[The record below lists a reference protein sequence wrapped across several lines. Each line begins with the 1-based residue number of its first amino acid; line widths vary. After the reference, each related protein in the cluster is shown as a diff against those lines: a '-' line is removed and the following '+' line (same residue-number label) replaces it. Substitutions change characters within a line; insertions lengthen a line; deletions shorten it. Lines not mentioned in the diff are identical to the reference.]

1 MASIM
6 DLYPSSLT
14 ADDVRH
20 LARRAGFGI
29 SPEAAAALVSAYGG
43 DAQNTVNAWV
53 DGTGLDATVFN
64 SALASADPV
73 TEPGATGSNGGT
85 DVAAT
90 PGPHPYL
97 VGGANTWRNSLGRGQ
112 AYLAFRMQYDPFA
125 FTQRMA
131 LFLHNLFATG
141 WTKVDNLSLML
152 NQWDTFVAHGRD
164 VFTDLLVQ
172 VSKDPAMCYWLD
184 SVRNNAA
191 GTRTP
196 NENYAREVMELYSL
210 GVDNGYSQADITNL
224 AVGLAGWSFVVAPAD
239 VVTNPSNPDDQWVAR
254 GTFAIYDGS
263 AATAGYKRWDLNDL
277 GANLPNMRR
286 LADISFL
293 GGTFPGASPTQGEEA
308 IRSIPT
314 RRASGSVPPNCA
326 TFLATRLLR
335 TFVTTQFSAQDV
347 TDVANMIDVAGYDL
361 RAIMKTLLASSY
373 FYANRFAL
381 VEGPVSWAVRAARA
395 LGYALPTSGTPDA
408 SRFPAWALVSGS
420 FENMGMKLLDPNG
433 PNGWKEDV
441 YWLNSNTMRYRTRF
455 AAAVA
460 LQETYS
466 TDLGDGNK
474 QYTLF
479 PTDVEGW
486 FPTPPASPDALLS
499 RLVDLLQPAAIPLAV
514 QASWLD
520 ALFPSDGSGNPIF
533 NGASWAAGN
542 ARDRQAARSLAFLVL
557 CSPSGQLY

>member
-1 MASIM
+1 MANLTPI
-6 DLYPSSLT
+6 SSWT
-14 ADDVRH
+14 TDDARH

-29 SPEAAAALVSAYGG
+29 SPEGAVALQAANGG
-43 DAQNTVNAWV
+43 DPVATVNAWV

-64 SALASADPV
+64 AALGSADPV
-73 TEPGATGSNGGT
+73 TEPGADASGTAGSV
-85 DVAAT
+85 DVAPT
-90 PGPHPYL
+90 PGPHRYL
-97 VGGANTWRNSLGRGQ
+97 VGGADTWRNSLGRGQ
-112 AYLAFRMQYDPFA
+112 AYLAFRMQYDPYA
-125 FTQRMA
+125 FSQRMA
-131 LFLHNLFATG
+131 LFFHNLFATG
-141 WTKVDNLSLML
+141 WTKVNNLSLML
-152 NQWDTFVAHGRD
+152 NQWDMLVAHGRD

-172 VSKDPAMCYWLD
+172 VSKDPAMCFWLD

-210 GVDNGYSQADITNL
+210 GVDNGYNQADITNL
-224 AVGLAGWSFVVAPAD
+224 AIGLAGWSFVVDPAD
-239 VVTNPSNPDDQWVAR
+239 VVTNPTNPDDQWVAR

-263 AATAGYKRWDLNDL
+263 PATAGFKRWDLNDL

-286 LADISFL
+286 PAAIDFL
-293 GGTFPGASPTQGEEA
+293 GGSFPASATQGEDA
-308 IRSIPT
+308 VRSIPVK
-314 RRASGSVPPNCA
+314 RPAGQPPNCA

-335 TFVTTQFSAQDV
+335 TFVTTQFTAQDV
-347 TDVANMIDVAGYDL
+347 TDVATMIDVAGYDL

-395 LGYALPTSGTPDA
+395 LGYALPTSGSPDA
-408 SRFPAWALVSGS
+408 SRFPAWALVSGNFADMS
-420 FENMGMKLLDPNG
+420 QKLLDPNG

-441 YWLNSNTMRYRTRF
+441 YWLNSNTMRYRTRL

-479 PTDVEGW
+479 PTDVEAW
-486 FPTPPASPDALLS
+486 FPTPPATPNEVFS
-499 RLVDLLQPAAIPLAV
+499 RLVDLIQPAPIPPGV
-514 QASWLD
+514 QALWLD
-520 ALFPSDGSGNPIF
+520 ALFPSDGSGNPRL

-542 ARDRQAARSLAFLVL
+542 AQDRQAARSLAFLVL